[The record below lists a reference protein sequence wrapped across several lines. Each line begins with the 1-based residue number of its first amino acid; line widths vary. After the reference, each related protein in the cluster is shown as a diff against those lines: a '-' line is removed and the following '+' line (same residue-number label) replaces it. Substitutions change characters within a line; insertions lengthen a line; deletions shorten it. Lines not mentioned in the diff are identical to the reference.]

1 MTKFTDNA
9 RKLKNS
15 QILAIIIA
23 CLIFLAIISSI
34 TFAWLMDDST
44 TSNGDPDITLIGDLD
59 LDVTTN
65 FKFKNLALAPDT
77 TYVVDQDG
85 NDIATYIKTSDS
97 HDIDGAYVRIKYETT
112 RRNVG
117 DTDYIDNLDLLQ
129 LYFVD
134 NYTTSTTYDN
144 SSRNKWVYNATDNF
158 YYYLGG
164 VYGNNVMFNRGYK
177 TTNIMTN
184 VVANADI
191 TITLTVDSIQRQYG
205 ASDAVWTTSPQVF
218 KDMVAEESSHNGLLF
233 APVVNGKTVD
243 VQLEAGLTISQ
254 SLAKSGLSNTYTN
267 NNTCGWYADADCTIP
282 VDMNAEYKTGTR
294 LYTKTAT
301 LDQLDIEMVNGKKTL
316 KSLKNSNYSGELV
329 IPNDI
334 EILGERALLSGHFKS
349 LVIPNS
355 VTTIENLAIHD
366 IYCNGLHIPKS
377 VVNINEYAGTGRNLS
392 SITVAPDNPRYTD
405 GGGVLYNR

>member
-1 MTKFTDNA
+1 MARNFGENTNKKKF
-9 RKLKNS
+9 
-15 QILAIIIA
+15 QIIGILFLCLMFIAIM
-23 CLIFLAIISSI
+23 SSI
-34 TFAWLMDDST
+34 TVAWFVDESE
-44 TSNGDPDITLIGDLD
+44 TSNGEPNITLIGDLE

-65 FKFKNLALAPDT
+65 FKFSNLALAPDT
-77 TYVVDQDG
+77 IYTTDQGG
-85 NDIATYIKTSDS
+85 NDIATYLKTSAN
-97 HDIDGAYVRIKYETT
+97 HDIDGAYARVRYETT
-112 RRNVG
+112 RKLVG
-117 DTDYIDNLDLLQ
+117 TTTEIDNLDILS
-129 LYFVD
+129 LYFAD
-134 NYTTSTTYDN
+134 NLTTSTTYDN
-144 SSRNKWVYNATDNF
+144 SSKNKWVYNEEDQF

-164 VYGNNVMFNRGYK
+164 IYTTNVMFNRGYR
-177 TTNIMTN
+177 TSNTMTN
-184 VVANADI
+184 EVANANVTI
-191 TITLTVDSIQRQYG
+191 TITVDSIQRQYG

-233 APVVNGKTVD
+233 APVVNGKAVD
-243 VQLEAGLTISQ
+243 VQLETGLTISQ

-301 LDQLDIEMVNGKKTL
+301 LDQLDIGMVNGKKTL

-334 EILGERALLSGHFKS
+334 EVLGEKALLSGHFKS

-355 VTTIENLAIHD
+355 VTTIEYLAIHD
-366 IYCNGLHIPKS
+366 IGCNGLHIPKS

>member
-134 NYTTSTTYDN
+134 NYKSYGFN
-144 SSRNKWVYNATDNF
+144 YIF
-158 YYYLGG
+158 YII
-164 VYGNNVMFNRGYK
+164 K
-177 TTNIMTN
+177 
-184 VVANADI
+184 
-191 TITLTVDSIQRQYG
+191 
-205 ASDAVWTTSPQVF
+205 
-218 KDMVAEESSHNGLLF
+218 EE
-233 APVVNGKTVD
+233 
-243 VQLEAGLTISQ
+243 
-254 SLAKSGLSNTYTN
+254 
-267 NNTCGWYADADCTIP
+267 
-282 VDMNAEYKTGTR
+282 
-294 LYTKTAT
+294 
-301 LDQLDIEMVNGKKTL
+301 
-316 KSLKNSNYSGELV
+316 
-329 IPNDI
+329 
-334 EILGERALLSGHFKS
+334 
-349 LVIPNS
+349 
-355 VTTIENLAIHD
+355 
-366 IYCNGLHIPKS
+366 
-377 VVNINEYAGTGRNLS
+377 
-392 SITVAPDNPRYTD
+392 
-405 GGGVLYNR
+405 VL

>member
-144 SSRNKWVYNATDNF
+144 SSRDEWVYNATDNF

-184 VVANADI
+184 VVANADV

-218 KDMVAEESSHNGLLF
+218 KDMVAVESKNVTLQKSITAN
-233 APVVNGKTVD
+233 VVKNDT
-243 VQLEAGLTISQ
+243 
-254 SLAKSGLSNTYTN
+254 TN
-267 NNTCGWYADADCTIP
+267 NIAFKTGSKLSKALAQADITNITDRNSCGWFADEECIIPIDSDNSTCEVENEYLIEKSTNTLIMMCKSSGANVTI
-282 VDMNAEYKTGTR
+282 NYG
-294 LYTKTAT
+294 YTLA
-301 LDQLDIEMVNGKKTL
+301 Q
-316 KSLKNSNYSGELV
+316 
-329 IPNDI
+329 
-334 EILGERALLSGHFKS
+334 FKS
-349 LVIPNS
+349 IVG
-355 VTTIENLAIHD
+355 A
-366 IYCNGLHIPKS
+366 
-377 VVNINEYAGTGRNLS
+377 
-392 SITVAPDNPRYTD
+392 
-405 GGGVLYNR
+405 

>member
-144 SSRNKWVYNATDNF
+144 SSRDKWVYNATDNF

-184 VVANADI
+184 VVANADV

-218 KDMVAEESSHNGLLF
+218 KDMVAVESKNVTL
-233 APVVNGKTVD
+233 
-243 VQLEAGLTISQ
+243 Q
-254 SLAKSGLSNTYTN
+254 KSITANIVKNDTTN
-267 NNTCGWYADADCTIP
+267 NIAIKTGSKLSKALAQADITNITDSNSCGWFADEECIIPIDSDNSTCEVENEYLIEKSTNTLIMMCKSSGANVTI
-282 VDMNAEYKTGTR
+282 NYG
-294 LYTKTAT
+294 YT
-301 LDQLDIEMVNGKKTL
+301 
-316 KSLKNSNYSGELV
+316 
-329 IPNDI
+329 
-334 EILGERALLSGHFKS
+334 
-349 LVIPNS
+349 
-355 VTTIENLAIHD
+355 LAQF
-366 IYCNGLHIPKS
+366 KS
-377 VVNINEYAGTGRNLS
+377 VVGA
-392 SITVAPDNPRYTD
+392 
-405 GGGVLYNR
+405 